1 MRAEGTPNSTA
12 SVGLVAIDDEL
23 LQYVRQALS
32 AEAVLPE
39 SSVSFGEGVDH
50 LMRTMPNVAL
60 VGIDRNSDGA
70 VKFAKEI
77 RAENPSIT
85 LIAVARSKDSDVIL
99 TAMRVGFEEFVVL
112 PDDGE
117 TLRAAVSKAAV
128 SRNDDVGTAMV
139 VTLVGAKGGVGTT
152 LLAAHLAAELAGI
165 HRVLCVD
172 LNFGKGDLAAIMDVT
187 AKETIGDLLSRAAN
201 VDERML
207 LAHTIVHGSKVH
219 LLCQPDDLDRIESVN
234 PDDLFNVINA
244 AAQGYQYVI
253 IDAGSAVRDDTDVA
267 IRVADHVLL
276 VTTPDVVSVRDAHR
290 TLRSMLARNVDRSN
304 IRIVVNKMPRQPYLT
319 AEQIETN
326 LGVKVVAMVPDDP
339 KRVDQAVNEGKL
351 LRELHPRAEV
361 IVEIGK
367 LVGLLSDDVVG
378 PESAASAKPSKGGG
392 ILSRFFSS

>member
-1 MRAEGTPNSTA
+1 VRAEGTPNSTA

-23 LQYVRQALS
+23 LGHVRQALS

-39 SSVSFGEGVDH
+39 GSVSFGDGVEH
-50 LMRTMPNVAL
+50 LLRTMPNVAL
-60 VGIDRNSDGA
+60 VGIDLDSDGA
-70 VKFAKEI
+70 VKFAKDI
-77 RAENPSIT
+77 RAENPDIS

-112 PDDGE
+112 PDDSE
-117 TLRAAVSKAAV
+117 TLRSAVSKAAV
-128 SRNDDVGTAMV
+128 NRSDDVGTAMV

-165 HRVLCVD
+165 HRVLCID
-172 LNFGKGDLAAIMDVT
+172 LNLGKGDLAAIMDVT
-187 AKETIGDLLSRAAN
+187 PTETIAELLPRAAN

-207 LAHTIVHGSKVH
+207 LAHTMVHGSKVH
-219 LLCQPDDLDRIESVN
+219 LLCQPDDIDRIESVD

-253 IDAGSAVRDDTDVA
+253 IDAGSDITDSNDVA
-267 IRVADHVLL
+267 VRVADHVLL

-290 TLRSMLARNVDRSN
+290 TYRSLLSRNVDRGN
-304 IRIVVNKMPRQPYLT
+304 IRLVINKMPRQPYLS

-326 LGVKVVAMVPDDP
+326 LGTKVVAMIPDDP

-361 IVEIGK
+361 LVEIGK
-367 LVGLLSDDVVG
+367 LVGLLSDEVV
-378 PESAASAKPSKGGG
+378 SADTAASTKSTKSGG